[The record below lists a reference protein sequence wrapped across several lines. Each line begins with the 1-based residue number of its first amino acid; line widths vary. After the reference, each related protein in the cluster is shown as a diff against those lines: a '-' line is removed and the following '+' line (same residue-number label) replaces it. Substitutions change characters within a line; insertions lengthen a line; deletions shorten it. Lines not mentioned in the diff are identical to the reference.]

1 MKEILYQILDTYY
14 FAAIAIIFGVWKY
27 RDTIKNTPRYTNLS
41 LQPFLSGIAAAIGS
55 IILGII
61 IIYSKIKGEI

>member
-14 FAAIAIIFGVWKY
+14 FAIATIIFGVWKL
-27 RDTIKNTPRYTNLS
+27 RDTVKNTTPRPES
-41 LQPFLSGIAAAIGS
+41 ALQPYTSGIAAAIGS